1 MTPVGT
7 ILVVDDDEAVREAL
21 QSLLRSVGFAVEL
34 FGSVPEFLARGG
46 LPDMP
51 CCLVLDIRLPGMSGL
66 DFQNELTRQKI
77 APPIVFIT
85 GHGDIPMSVRAMKA
99 GAVEFLTKPFR
110 DQDLLD
116 AIHVGLEIDRK
127 RREQSRD
134 IAGLEGRFAA
144 LSAREQEVMAQVV
157 TGLMNKQIAVNLG
170 IAEITV
176 KVHRGQVMRK
186 MSAQSVVDLARMADR
201 LGIQSDTNITRA
213 SAR

>member
-1 MTPVGT
+1 MTISGT
-7 ILVVDDDEAVREAL
+7 ILVVDDDAAVREAL
-21 QSLLRSVGFAVEL
+21 HSLLRSVGFAVEL
-34 FGSVPEFLARGG
+34 YGSVPEFLARGA
-46 LPDMP
+46 LPETP

-66 DFQNELTRQKI
+66 DFQNELARQKI
-77 APPIVFIT
+77 APPIIFIT

-99 GAVEFLTKPFR
+99 GAIEFLTKPFR

-116 AIHVGLEIDRK
+116 AIHVGLEVDRK
-127 RREQSRD
+127 RREETRGMADLQTHYAS
-134 IAGLEGRFAA
+134 

-186 MSAQSVVDLARMADR
+186 MNAQSVVDLARMADR
-201 LGIQSDTNITRA
+201 LGIQQEPGLTRA